1 MAKIKA
7 ESAPKKK
14 VQSSNKSSTKDSPKA
29 VQKKTS
35 KIHDSSPKVDPA
47 PGKPK
52 SVPSKKTEVLPK
64 SVEEQEDDAEKV
76 KPKKVKQAKPIE
88 SSAGRE
94 DDSGVSQKKSKVV
107 GMEGVSA
114 STEATAESSSSKKK
128 QKRKVKDLDETDT
141 PTPKKIQKSPLSSA
155 VLETVAS
162 GSTKTRGSKRDLKPA
177 GSKKSSKSS
186 KKEASSPAPEPEES
200 DAQANNSEDGAEADF
215 FGFSTDDDDDDSSDE
230 EGIDTE
236 IPGIEL
242 SKLPTIAKDDATVK
256 RKLEKAKRNP
266 TEDRGVIYLGRIPH
280 GFHED
285 QMKAYFTQFGDV
297 TRLRLSRN
305 KRTGRSKHY
314 AFIEFDSSSVAE
326 IVAETMDNYLLMG
339 HILTCKIIPK
349 DEVHPELWIGANRKW
364 RAIPGDRVARV
375 RHNKTRTKEE
385 QQKAETRLLRRQ
397 SRRKRKIAE
406 AGIDYDFDAVAYKKK
421 AKSTED

>member
-1 MAKIKA
+1 MSSLWLQDLLVVLFDACPDRENLLFVSKAFAKQFPFLDRYCFLGVLHPDSNPYGYPRLHRYPDSTFSLTMAKIKA

-266 TEDRGVIYLGRIPH
+266 
-280 GFHED
+280 
-285 QMKAYFTQFGDV
+285 
-297 TRLRLSRN
+297 
-305 KRTGRSKHY
+305 
-314 AFIEFDSSSVAE
+314 
-326 IVAETMDNYLLMG
+326 
-339 HILTCKIIPK
+339 
-349 DEVHPELWIGANRKW
+349 
-364 RAIPGDRVARV
+364 V
-375 RHNKTRTKEE
+375 RP
-385 QQKAETRLLRRQ
+385 
-397 SRRKRKIAE
+397 S
-406 AGIDYDFDAVAYKKK
+406 
-421 AKSTED
+421 